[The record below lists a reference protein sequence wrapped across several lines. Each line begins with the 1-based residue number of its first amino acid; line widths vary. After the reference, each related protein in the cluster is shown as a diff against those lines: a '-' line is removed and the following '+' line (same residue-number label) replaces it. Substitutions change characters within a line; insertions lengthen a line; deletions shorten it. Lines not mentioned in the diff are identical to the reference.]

1 MPNLLRL
8 KKMKK
13 FLARVFLPVI
23 LMSASHHAVALDAT
37 RCIFLSKAYTLHL
50 QSPETLN
57 QSQAFDAAFFLGY
70 VAGFV
75 GAERSLILPRESTLA
90 QWADIVGRYAQ
101 QHPEFH
107 DRSRAECAY
116 RALTEAFQQ
125 T

>member
-1 MPNLLRL
+1 MPNLLRWN
-8 KKMKK
+8 KMKK
-13 FLARVFLPVI
+13 LIARVCLPVI

-50 QSPETLN
+50 QSPATLN

-75 GAERSLILPRESTLA
+75 GAEHSLTLPKESTLA

-107 DRSRAECAY
+107 GRSRAECAY

>member
-1 MPNLLRL
+1 MRKLITAIF
-8 KKMKK
+8 
-13 FLARVFLPVI
+13 FLGLSI
-23 LMSASHHAVALDAT
+23 IKSHHAVALDAT

-75 GAERSLILPRESTLA
+75 GAERSLMLPKESTLA

>member
-1 MPNLLRL
+1 MSKLLGL
-8 KKMKK
+8 NNMKK
-13 FLARVFLPVI
+13 LIARLFLPVL
-23 LMSASHHAVALDAT
+23 LMSASQHAVALDAT
-37 RCIFLSKAYTLHL
+37 RCIFLSKAYALHL